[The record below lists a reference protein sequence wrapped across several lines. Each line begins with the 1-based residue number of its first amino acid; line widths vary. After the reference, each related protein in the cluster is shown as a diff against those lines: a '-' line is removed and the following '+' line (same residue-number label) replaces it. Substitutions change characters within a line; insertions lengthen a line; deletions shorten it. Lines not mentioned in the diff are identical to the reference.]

1 MHALRRERLSNGLPV
16 ILAPLPHLH
25 TVQVVFSVR
34 AGSRFET
41 PADSGLSH
49 VVEHML
55 FRGSQ
60 KRPSS
65 AALNLAIEELGGTL
79 DAATHVDFTELSLSL
94 PASQLEEG
102 LMRLAEIV
110 AAPIFADFEVE
121 KKILREELLDDLDED
136 GHDIDVDNFARRQLF
151 GPHPL
156 GQSITGPLENVMRFT
171 VDDLRR
177 HHLRHYVAKNSSI
190 AIAGAFSADEASEV
204 LVRAFSL
211 LRSGVRADPVVAP
224 SGTEGARFRTLKH
237 ADSQTDVRVSYLTPG
252 ERDAH
257 SLALHLIE
265 HLVDGGMSA
274 RLQERIVDRLG
285 LAYHAFAHLDPYD
298 DCGVFDLGA
307 TVAHENVP
315 DIVAA
320 FVALMETIAEER
332 VSIEELDRIK
342 RRYLWS
348 LDALLDDAASL
359 ASFYATNAIFEKDT
373 TLATLAE
380 KIRRVGPDEVHALA
394 SRFFTRDRAHVACV
408 GMVGERRAKKIR
420 TALGLA

>member
-34 AGSRFET
+34 AGSRFES

-60 KRPSS
+60 KRPTS

-102 LMRLAEIV
+102 LMRLAEII
-110 AAPIFADFEVE
+110 AAPVFADFDVE
-121 KKILREELLDDLDED
+121 KKILREELLDDLDDE
-136 GHDIDVDNFARRQLF
+136 GRDIDVDNFSRKKLF
-151 GPHPL
+151 GAHPL
-156 GQSITGPLENVMRFT
+156 AQSITGPLENVMRFS

-177 HHLRHYVAKNSSI
+177 HHHRHYAAHNAAI

-211 LRSGVRADPVVAP
+211 LRPGERIDPVVAP
-224 SGTEGARFRTLKH
+224 DSLSGARFHTMRH

-252 ERDAH
+252 ERDPAA
-257 SLALHLIE
+257 LALHLLE

-274 RLQERIVDRLG
+274 RLHERIIDRLG
-285 LAYHAFAHLDPYD
+285 LAYYAFANLDPYD

-315 DIVAA
+315 AIVDA
-320 FVALMETIAEER
+320 FLGLMDELSREA
-332 VSIEELDRIK
+332 VPGVELDRIK
-342 RRYLWS
+342 QRYLWS
-348 LDALLDDAASL
+348 LDALLDDAASM

-373 TLATLAE
+373 TLASLAE
-380 KIRRVGPDEVHALA
+380 KIRRVEPDEVHALA
-394 SRFFTRDRAHVACV
+394 SRLFTRDRAHVACV
-408 GMVGERRAKKIR
+408 GVVGDRRAKKIR
-420 TALGLA
+420 ASLGLV